1 MSKTRIDKWLWS
13 VRIFKSRTKA
23 TDACKSGRVILDDKI
38 AKASTEINE
47 NQIVKV
53 RKNGF
58 NLEFKVLKLIRKRVS
73 SPLALECYENQ
84 TSQEELNKFNSWFIG
99 KGRAE
104 VREKGQGR
112 PTKRE
117 RRTIESYKEDIF
129 WEYLEDDDED
139 TANMNEKS

>member
-1 MSKTRIDKWLWS
+1 MGKTRIDKWLWS

-23 TDACKSGRVILDDKI
+23 TEACKSGRVTLDDKTV
-38 AKASTEINE
+38 KASSEVNE
-47 NQIVKV
+47 KQIVKV

-58 NLEFKVLKLIRKRVS
+58 NLEFEILKVIGKRVS
-73 SPLALECYENQ
+73 SPLALECYDNR

-104 VREKGQGR
+104 VRDKGDGR

-117 RRTIESYKEDIF
+117 RRTIETYKNDIF
-129 WEYLEDDDED
+129 WEYFEDDDEEIE
-139 TANMNEKS
+139 NNIL

>member
-23 TDACKSGRVILDDKI
+23 TEACKSGRVVLDERTV
-38 AKASTEINE
+38 KASSEVNE
-47 NQIVKV
+47 NHIVKL

-58 NLEFKVLKLIRKRVS
+58 NLEFKVIKVISKRVS
-73 SPLALECYENQ
+73 SPLALECYENR
-84 TSQEELNKFNSWFIG
+84 TSVDELNKFNSWFVG

-104 VREKGQGR
+104 VREKGDGR

-117 RRTIESYKEDIF
+117 RRNIETFKDDMF
-129 WEYLEDDDED
+129 WEYFDDDEEVKENID
-139 TANMNEKS
+139 